1 MDRSRTP
8 WWSALTGASAS
19 VLMCICLAPGPTADA
34 QLNSGQPQ
42 ILSTNQ
48 TITPLA
54 PRGAT
59 YQALNPKVADAT
71 DYTVGQAVTTVVSPD
86 KKTLLILTSG
96 FNLWAYPDGPKR
108 GKMNPAASSEWVF
121 AFDIS
126 SGTPVQKQAIPVP
139 NAYGGIA
146 FSPGGTEFYVAGGD
160 DDSVHIFALG
170 NGGWG
175 EKQTPAALG
184 HLAKIDKDKGH
195 YGGIGLETKPEAAG
209 LAVSGDGKTIV
220 VANFENDSISLL
232 TKGASGWAKSG
243 ELDLR
248 PGLIDPQKATG
259 VPGGEFP
266 YWVQIKGNETA
277 YVSSIR
283 DREID
288 VVSLKGA
295 PTLVKRIKVAG
306 QPNRS
311 VLDKAQ
317 ARLFVAQDN
326 SDTIAVIDTATNKVI
341 ANIKVT
347 APSKIYPN
355 TERYFG
361 ANPNSVTL
369 SPDDKRLYV
378 TNGGENA
385 VAVVKLNNV
394 PSKSEVIGLIPTGFY
409 PNSAST
415 SGDGSMLYVV
425 NGKSATGPNPKN
437 CHTITDQQKIACRA
451 SNQYTWQLTKAGFQ
465 TLPAPTDAELAS
477 LTKTVLV
484 DNDHMAAP
492 SLSAE
497 EKATLSGLQSKIHHV
512 IYIIKENRTYDQVLG
527 DLPVG
532 NGDPGIT
539 QFPEKMTPN
548 FHAIASKFVDF
559 DNFYDASDV
568 SGDGWPWS
576 TSARTTDLIEKE
588 IPVNYADRGVDND
601 AEGTNRNLNI
611 GIGDVKERAT
621 ANPLGGDDPNV
632 LPGTA
637 DVAAPDSDDDAG
649 QGQGYLWNG
658 ALKAGLTV
666 RNYGFFVDLARY
678 NLPASAKKY
687 EIPEETEPFARQLQV
702 AYSTSAVLA
711 KYSDKYF
718 RGFDNSFPDYYRY
731 TEWRREFARY
741 EEDGKLPSLTLVRV
755 MHDHFGDYASAIK
768 GVNTPE
774 LQIADNDYAVGL
786 LIETIAHSRYKG
798 DTLIFV
804 IEDDAQD
811 GGDHVDA
818 HRSTAFIVGPYVKHA
833 FVDSTRYNTVS
844 MVRTIEEIL
853 KIKPLNLNDAHAMPM
868 LDAFDARQTA
878 WDYSATASAYLA
890 KTQLPISAEK
900 FAKAEMDAPPTSLH
914 DAAWWAEECKGMD
927 FSVEDHLDTVRFNH
941 ILWEGTMGAKPYP
954 DVRSGDDLRGNR
966 QQLLEQYSVRSP
978 QSSAGSGGR

>member
-1 MDRSRTP
+1 MNPTRSF
-8 WWSALTGASAS
+8 WDALMGLLASALTLTPFA
-19 VLMCICLAPGPTADA
+19 LA

-59 YQALNPKVADAT
+59 YQALNPQVASAP

-86 KKTLLILTSG
+86 GKTLLILTSG

-108 GKMNPAASSEWVF
+108 GERNPDASSEWVF
-121 AFDIS
+121 VFDIS
-126 SGTPVQKQAIPVP
+126 SPTPVQKQAIAVP
-139 NAYGGIA
+139 NTYSGIA
-146 FSPGGTEFYVAGGD
+146 FSPDGREFYAAGGD
-160 DDSVHIFALG
+160 DDNVHIFAWVG
-170 NGGWG
+170 GGWS
-175 EKQTPAALG
+175 EKGAPVALG
-184 HLAKIDKDKGH
+184 HLAKIDKDNGNL
-195 YGGIGLETKPEAAG
+195 GGIGLETKPEAAG
-209 LAVSGDGKTIV
+209 LAVSKDGSAIV
-220 VANFENDSISLL
+220 IANFENDSISIL
-232 TKGASGWAKSG
+232 TNRESGWAKTS

-248 PGLIDPQKATG
+248 PGVIDPKKATG

-277 YVSSIR
+277 YISSIR

-288 VVSLKGA
+288 VVSLKGR
-295 PTLVKRIKVAG
+295 PSLVTRIKVRG

-311 VLDKAQ
+311 TLDKGQ
-317 ARLFVAQDN
+317 GRLFVAQDN
-326 SDTIAVIDTATNKVI
+326 SDSVAVIDTTTNKVV
-341 ANIKVT
+341 ADIKVT
-347 APSKIYPN
+347 APSRVYPN
-355 TERYFG
+355 RERYYG

-369 SPDDKRLYV
+369 SPGEKTLYV

-385 VAVVKLNNV
+385 VAVVKLADDL
-394 PSKSEVIGLIPTGFY
+394 SESAVTGLIPTGFY
-409 PNSAST
+409 PNSIST
-415 SGDGSMLYVV
+415 SPDGSMLYVV
-425 NGKSATGPNPKN
+425 NGKSATGPNPRD
-437 CHTITDQQKIACRA
+437 CHSITDEQKIACRA

-465 TLPAPTDAELAS
+465 TLPAPTDEELVS

-484 DNDHMAAP
+484 DNNHMVAPPLTDEQKTTLAA
-492 SLSAE
+492 
-497 EKATLSGLQSKIHHV
+497 LQSKIHHV

-532 NGDPGIT
+532 NGDPSIT
-539 QFPEKMTPN
+539 QFPEKNTPN

-576 TSARTTDLIEKE
+576 TSARTTDTIEKE
-588 IPVNYADRGVDND
+588 IPVNYAGRGVDND

-611 GIGDVKERAT
+611 GIGDVKERAK

-632 LPGTA
+632 LPGTG
-637 DVAAPDSDDDAG
+637 DVAAPDSDEDG

-658 ALKAGLTV
+658 ALKAGLTL

-678 NLPASAKKY
+678 NLPASKKKY
-687 EIPEETEPFARQLQV
+687 EIPEDPDPFASHLQV

-718 RGFDNSFPDYYRY
+718 RGFDNSFPDYYRF
-731 TEWRREFARY
+731 TEWRREFAQY
-741 EEDGKLPSLTLVRV
+741 EKDGKLPNLSLVRI
-755 MHDHFGDYASAIK
+755 MHDHFGDYKSAIK

-774 LQIADNDYAVGL
+774 LQIADNDYAIGL
-786 LIETIAHSRYKG
+786 LVESVAHSRYKD

-818 HRSTAFIVGPYVKHA
+818 HRSTAFIVGPYVRHA
-833 FVDSTRYNTVS
+833 YVDSMRYNTVS

-853 KIKPLNLNDAHAMPM
+853 KISALNLNDAHAMPM
-868 LDAFDARQTA
+868 LDAFDAKQA
-878 WDYSATASAYLA
+878 EWDYVATPSAYLA
-890 KTQLPISAEK
+890 KTQLPIPAEK
-900 FAKAEMDAPPTSLH
+900 FSKATLDAPPAPLH
-914 DAAWWAEECKGMD
+914 DAAWWAEQCKGMD

-941 ILWEGTMGAKPYP
+941 ILWVGTMGAKPYP
-954 DVRSGDDLRGNR
+954 DVRSGEDLRGNR
-966 QQLLEQYSVRSP
+966 KQLLEEYRDGSQASGG
-978 QSSAGSGGR
+978 GSGGR